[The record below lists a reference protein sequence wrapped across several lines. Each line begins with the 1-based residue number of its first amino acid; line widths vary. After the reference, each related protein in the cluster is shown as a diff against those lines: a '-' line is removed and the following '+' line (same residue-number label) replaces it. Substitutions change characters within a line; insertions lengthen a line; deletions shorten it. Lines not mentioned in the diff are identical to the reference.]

1 MATELHDKSI
11 EDLEALEAKLRN
23 ELFRLKV
30 MHFSGQLQK
39 TSELRKTRREIAQ
52 VLTVLRERQLSA

>member
-52 VLTVLRERQLSA
+52 VLTVIRERQLSA

>member
-1 MATELHDKSI
+1 MATELHNKSI

-52 VLTVLRERQLSA
+52 VLTVIRERQLSA

>member
-1 MATELHDKSI
+1 
-11 EDLEALEAKLRN
+11 
-23 ELFRLKV
+23 V

-52 VLTVLRERQLSA
+52 VLTVIRERQLSA

>member
-1 MATELHDKSI
+1 MATELHNKSI